1 MSCNSHQGCGE
12 TEDGEEG
19 TSRGEGGVL
28 ADSCLFPH
36 LHVSGSD
43 VISQRLW
50 DHRLLFLTHSDVTP
64 GSKEKITYSTYGSWR
79 CDQS

>member
-1 MSCNSHQGCGE
+1 MECNSHQCRGQ

-19 TSRGEGGVL
+19 TGGGEGGVL
-28 ADSCLFPH
+28 ADPCLFPH

-50 DHRLLFLTHSDVTP
+50 DHGLLFLTHSDVTP
-64 GSKEKITYSTYGSWR
+64 GGNYIT
-79 CDQS
+79 